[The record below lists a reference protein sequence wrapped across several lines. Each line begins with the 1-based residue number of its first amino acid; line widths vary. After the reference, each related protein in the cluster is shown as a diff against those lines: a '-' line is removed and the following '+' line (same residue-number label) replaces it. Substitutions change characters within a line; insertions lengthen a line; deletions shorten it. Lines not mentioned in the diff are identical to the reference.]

1 MCSLW
6 SIRLVIFA
14 NQALKHMISH
24 IQQSNVRTGI
34 ANALGEFFI
43 CYRQN
48 IIKIALVKVHLT
60 VVIFGKFLGI
70 YLSVGELQKKSSQNP
85 FFPLLM
91 QRECCRTMSV
101 IFAVEFALEQCLH
114 WSFNLLILGNKGGV
128 GISFSLGQVSLCF
141 VNCHLAARGTPA
153 RVLR

>member
-43 CYRQN
+43 CNRQN
-48 IIKIALVKVHLT
+48 IIKIVLVKVPLT

-70 YLSVGELQKKSSQNP
+70 
-85 FFPLLM
+85 
-91 QRECCRTMSV
+91 
-101 IFAVEFALEQCLH
+101 
-114 WSFNLLILGNKGGV
+114 
-128 GISFSLGQVSLCF
+128 F
-141 VNCHLAARGTPA
+141 VYW
-153 RVLR
+153 